1 MSAADRAGDRA
12 GDRASDHA
20 ADNRHT
26 APAIGRG
33 DAPATE
39 LDDPRS
45 PHRRAGGRNA
55 KRYTGLFM
63 RLSGIVLAV
72 LVIGHLFVTLIWDDG
87 VYRIDF
93 NFVAQRWSSPFWRSW
108 DLLMLWLAE
117 LHGGN
122 GMRTIIADYTRKK
135 STRFVLNGLLTLSLA
150 ITLILGSYVVLTF
163 DPNIS

>member
-1 MSAADRAGDRA
+1 LSAAE
-12 GDRASDHA
+12 HA
-20 ADNRHT
+20 ADDGHA
-26 APAIGRG
+26 APAI
-33 DAPATE
+33 DYADDPAAA
-39 LDDPRS
+39 LDNPRS
-45 PHRRAGGRNA
+45 PHGRAGMRNGERCA
-55 KRYTGLFM
+55 RLFM

-72 LVIGHLFVTLIWDDG
+72 LVLGHLFVTVIWDDG

-93 NFVAQRWSSPFWRSW
+93 NFVAQRWSSPVWRSA

-135 STRFVLNGLLTLSLA
+135 STGLWLNGLLALSLA

-163 DPNIS
+163 DANIS